1 MVYDFNILLDKKI
14 IQSGKQNSFQIVE
27 IPTGNYATIWLKYC

>member
-1 MVYDFNILLDKKI
+1 MIYDFNILLEKHF

-27 IPTGNYATIWLKYC
+27 IPTGNYVTI